1 MWCAVLLV
9 AAAALT
15 ERGHARITPADAET
29 AAEAAE
35 DAATEAEGV
44 VASSRTSA
52 LAAAE
57 AAAKATFEEAQKLA
71 HDYQTKAQELA
82 TAGNILKQQSITLAG
97 SAEHYQYTGNVVQ
110 ANQIMVQAHSL
121 FRSADADQAE
131 ANKLKATADEVA
143 GMIPSYSLA

>member
-15 ERGHARITPADAET
+15 ERGHARITPADAE
-29 AAEAAE
+29 
-35 DAATEAEGV
+35 
-44 VASSRTSA
+44 
-52 LAAAE
+52 
-57 AAAKATFEEAQKLA
+57 AAAKATFEEVKKFASKAVQGDADGRAEREKEAENNAAIAAAKAAEPYHSAMMRAQKLA

-121 FRSADADQAE
+121 FASAQNA
-131 ANKLKATADEVA
+131 
-143 GMIPSYSLA
+143 